1 MLKPPCHS
9 VDNAGNLSLP
19 CSGWERIP
27 DLIITGFMG
36 EMQSHAERGN
46 EANESNVERGNE
58 SNVERGNESNVDR
71 GNESNVDRGNE
82 SNRPGPCRHTH
93 YCSLAPMLCVGA
105 NACISFAA

>member
-1 MLKPPCHS
+1 MLKTPRHS

-36 EMQSHAERGN
+36 EMHSHAERGN
-46 EANESNVERGNE
+46 EANE

-93 YCSLAPMLCVGA
+93 YCSLAPMLCGGA